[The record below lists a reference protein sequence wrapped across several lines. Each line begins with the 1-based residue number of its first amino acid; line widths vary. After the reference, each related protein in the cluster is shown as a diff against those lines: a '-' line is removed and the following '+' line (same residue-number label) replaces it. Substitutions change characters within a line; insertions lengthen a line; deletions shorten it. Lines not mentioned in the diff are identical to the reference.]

1 MNSIREQIFGGE
13 RAERRSLL
21 GAKRKKGADGGS
33 GLTSVAIPREETRMS
48 DSREGDR
55 HRLNGEQVT
64 VRHGR
69 RTHKVEL
76 INLSG
81 GGAMVAGDLTP
92 NLWDRVEL
100 KLGDGATLE
109 CVVRWI
115 KGGRVGLEFAHETHI
130 DCAPAERAE
139 LLRQVIARSFP
150 ETSVAVEAP
159 APPEPRPEPAAEPAR
174 AEEGRGDFRHP
185 LIWSGQIHYDFDSTP
200 VRLRNISRTG
210 ALVECATPLP
220 VGAEPL
226 LDLGDAGSV
235 FARVSWACGDQV
247 GLAFQTEFD
256 LADLVKSRPDLTPA
270 DWQAPNYLSK
280 GNKATQSPWSDPWQR
295 LSVRQ
300 LSEEL
305 EGFLKR

>member
-21 GAKRKKGADGGS
+21 GAKRKKGADAGS
-33 GLTSVAIPREETRMS
+33 GLMSVAIPREESRTS

-64 VRHGR
+64 VKHGR
-69 RTHKVEL
+69 KNHKVEL

-81 GGAMVAGDLTP
+81 GGAMVAGELTP

-100 KLGDGATLE
+100 KLGEGATLE

-130 DCAPAERAE
+130 DCAPQQRAE
-139 LLRQVIARSFP
+139 LLSQVIARSFP
-150 ETSVAVEAP
+150 ETSVAVDAPP
-159 APPEPRPEPAAEPAR
+159 APEPKAEPAAAPTK

-200 VRLRNISRTG
+200 VRLRNISRNG
-210 ALVECATPLP
+210 ALIECATPLP

-247 GLAFQTEFD
+247 GLEFQTEFD
-256 LADLVKSRPDLTPA
+256 LSDLVKSRPDLVPVN
-270 DWQAPNYLSK
+270 WQAPSYLK
-280 GNKATQSPWSDPWQR
+280 GPNPGSAPEQDPWRR
-295 LSVRQ
+295 LSVDELNER
-300 LSEEL
+300 L
-305 EGFLKR
+305 EGYLRH

>member
-21 GAKRKKGADGGS
+21 GAKRKKGADAGA

-64 VRHGR
+64 VKHGR
-69 RTHKVEL
+69 KNHKVEL
-76 INLSG
+76 VNLSG

-100 KLGDGATLE
+100 KLGEGATFE

-115 KGGRVGLEFAHETHI
+115 KGGRVGLEFAHETRI
-130 DCAPAERAE
+130 ECDPAERAQ
-139 LLRQVIARSFP
+139 LLQQVIARSF
-150 ETSVAVEAP
+150 ETEISVETPEAP
-159 APPEPRPEPAAEPAR
+159 EAKAEPAA
-174 AEEGRGDFRHP
+174 AEGQGAEGRGEFRHH

-200 VRLRNISRTG
+200 VRLRNISKTG
-210 ALVECATPLP
+210 ALIECETPLP

-226 LDLGDAGSV
+226 LDLGDAGSI

-247 GLAFQTEFD
+247 GLEFQTEFD
-256 LADLVKSRPDLTPA
+256 LSDLVKARPELVSA
-270 DWQAPNYLSK
+270 NWQAPNYLNQ
-280 GNKATQSPWSDPWQR
+280 GPRPNQPGWQDPWQR

-305 EGFLKR
+305 EGFLKH